1 MNRVTIH
8 GRLANDAKSFLV
20 NTGEKE
26 ITMLSFSL
34 LDYGTPNQ
42 KNEPMIIE
50 VHFSK
55 EIGIKLLPDLV
66 KGKEVVVDG
75 FLARKDYVTRSGVEK
90 SKIYISAIS
99 FVPQLITTALGCR
112 FTTSSRK
119 RTSIWCEVCPLMPQI
134 GRASCRERV

>member
-26 ITMLSFSL
+26 ITMLSFSI

-42 KNEPMIIE
+42 KNEPLIIE

-55 EIGIKLLPDLV
+55 EIGTKLFPDFV

-75 FLARKDYVTRSGVEK
+75 FLVRKDYVTRSGVEK
-90 SKIYISAIS
+90 SKIYISA
-99 FVPQLITTALGCR
+99 
-112 FTTSSRK
+112 
-119 RTSIWCEVCPLMPQI
+119 SIVEFI
-134 GRASCRERV
+134 GKAPDAKGEE